1 MKLKIKYMIG
11 DAAGKTSYKADI
23 SNSNP
28 LLIVVTT
35 ALDNLKP
42 MAGHWGIGFTYEQ
55 LKWNLDQGNITELA
69 FKILVASRYDEPAW
83 VDELLGEGTLD
94 ALIEEYGDHL
104 DDFYD
109 IFREETEYSFLVYKG
124 YSLKKS

>member
-28 LLIVVTT
+28 LLSVVTT
-35 ALDNLKP
+35 TLDNLVP
-42 MAGHWGIGFTYEQ
+42 MTGNWGFSFTYEQ

-69 FKILVASRYDEPAW
+69 FKILVASRYDDPAW
-83 VDELLGEGTLD
+83 IDELLGEGVLD
-94 ALIEEYGDHL
+94 ELIEEYGDYL

-109 IFREETEYSFLVYKG
+109 IFHEETEYSFLVYKG
-124 YSLKKS
+124 YSLK

>member
-23 SNSNP
+23 SNTNP

-42 MAGHWGIGFTYEQ
+42 MTGYWGFGFTYEQ

-69 FKILVASRYDEPAW
+69 FKVLVASRYDEPDW
-83 VDELLGEGTLD
+83 IDELLGEGTSD
-94 ALIEEYGDHL
+94 ELIEEYGDYL

-109 IFREETEYSFLVYKG
+109 IFHEETEYSFLVCKG
-124 YSLKKS
+124 YSLKKT

>member
-42 MAGHWGIGFTYEQ
+42 MTGHWGFGFTYEQ

-69 FKILVASRYDEPAW
+69 FKVLVASRYDEPAW

-94 ALIEEYGDHL
+94 ELIEEYGDHL

-109 IFREETEYSFLVYKG
+109 IFHEETEYSFLVYKG
-124 YSLKKS
+124 HSLKKS